1 MPLSRMCFPLVCL
14 EDSFSFPQILPV
26 VTTFF
31 FFFFSLLQMDHFFP
45 YAISSIRCISL
56 MLSLLVCNR
65 HLFIYLLPPEVRNQ
79 SSNALISPKLNT
91 VLDM

>member
-1 MPLSRMCFPLVCL
+1 
-14 EDSFSFPQILPV
+14 
-26 VTTFF
+26 
-31 FFFFSLLQMDHFFP
+31 MDHFFP

-91 VLDM
+91 VLDMLDGAELNRTRDRKALNMYNWLIIFHN